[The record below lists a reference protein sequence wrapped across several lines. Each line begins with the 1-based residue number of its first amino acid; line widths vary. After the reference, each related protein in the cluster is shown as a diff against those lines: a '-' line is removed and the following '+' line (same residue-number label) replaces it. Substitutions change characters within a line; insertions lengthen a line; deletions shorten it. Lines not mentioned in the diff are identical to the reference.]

1 MPEPVKRD
9 SPDKSGRGQART
21 RLARRAVVDAART
34 LFLERGYA
42 ATTIEAISEH
52 SDVPPATV
60 YRLFSS
66 KLGILKAL
74 LDTSIAGDD
83 QPLAVQERPD
93 VASLFTEPDPQKLLA
108 GLAGVTTAINQRT
121 NDVYRVLMSA
131 AGSDPAAAEL
141 LDEIRRQRDQG
152 QGRIARSLSRAHALK
167 PGLRERDAAD
177 LIHALMSP
185 EVYRLLVGDRG
196 WTPERYQQWLATT
209 LTQQLT

>member
-1 MPEPVKRD
+1 MRERVKPESVKT
-9 SPDKSGRGQART
+9 SGGGQART

-34 LFLERGYA
+34 LFLERGYV
-42 ATTIEAISEH
+42 ATTIEAVSEL
-52 SDVPPATV
+52 SDVPVSTV

-66 KLGILKAL
+66 KLGILQAL

-83 QPLAVQERPD
+83 QPFAVSQRPD
-93 VASLFTEPDPQKLLA
+93 VASLFREREPKKLLA
-108 GLAGVTTAINQRT
+108 GFAGVTTAINERT
-121 NDVYRVLMSA
+121 NDIYLVLASA
-131 AGSDPAAAEL
+131 ATSDPAAGEL
-141 LDEIRRQRDQG
+141 LDQIREQRDRG
-152 QGRIARSLSRAHALK
+152 QGRIARSLWRAGALK

-196 WTPERYQQWLATT
+196 WTPERYQQWLETS

>member
-1 MPEPVKRD
+1 VNEPVKRESAGD
-9 SPDKSGRGQART
+9 RGRGQART

-42 ATTIEAISEH
+42 ATTMEAISEH

-74 LDTSIAGDD
+74 LDASIAGDD
-83 QPLAVQERPD
+83 RPVAVPERPG
-93 VASLFTEPDPQKLLA
+93 VAALFDERDPQQLLA
-108 GLAGVTTAINQRT
+108 GFAGVTTAINQRT

-141 LDEIRRQRDQG
+141 LGEIRQQRDQG
-152 QGRIARSLSRAHALK
+152 QGRIARSLARAHALK

-185 EVYRLLVGDRG
+185 EVYRLFVGDRG
-196 WTPERYQQWLATT
+196 WTPARYQQWLATT
-209 LTQQLT
+209 LTEQLL